1 MKKEFLLGFKI
12 VEDKD
17 NELINIM
24 KSQFVTNYTDSTF
37 LATLQANLRACNSFC
52 FSVSFIKKA
61 GLVLLANDIK
71 SAIERGA
78 RGKLI
83 TSTYQNFT
91 DVESLKFFLKLVLAY
106 ENFECHLED
115 ECFYDEKN
123 FSTCG
128 FHTKGYLFEFD
139 ERCELIIGSSNITR
153 YALLKNI
160 EWDLVVNCRNGDEP
174 YISAYAEFEDLWNKT
189 INLTQE
195 RIEIYAQ
202 KLNFAIERWD
212 MDYDLAAQRVN
223 PNYMQ
228 RKALKELNRNRA
240 IGIDRALVISATGSG
255 KTYLAAFDAL
265 NFAPNRL
272 LYVVH
277 EGSILRKSLETFQMV
292 FGGLKTCGMYT
303 GESKEIDTDFIFST
317 NVSMCRSLELF
328 DKKEFDY
335 IIIDECH
342 HAVADTYRKIIDY
355 FEPEFLLGLTATE
368 NRMDN
373 QDVVELF
380 GNNIPYELRLRD
392 AIINDLIVPF
402 HYYGIRDEL
411 IDYGLSDTA
420 ERRLI
425 AQLAN
430 EDNCNFIHQQI
441 EKHRHK
447 GQKLKALAFCRN
459 VQHARMMAEN
469 MSGFYHTAFLTG
481 QNKTGERIRAYN
493 DLQSDNRNLE
503 ILFAVDILNEG
514 VDIPGVNMVLFLRP
528 TESSTIFIQQL
539 GRGLRK
545 YANKEY
551 VTILDFIGN
560 SYKRSVHI
568 ALALGSLSKGYILEK
583 KLLKLMVREDFKLL
597 GLEEYG
603 VKIHIDDLSK
613 EEILQ
618 HIENENFNQLRYLK
632 KDYQNFKSYLKLQSY
647 PKHVD
652 YMNSDY
658 APNLLKFMKIK
669 INGQKTNSY
678 YKFLVG
684 IGEEVPL
691 FSEKQIKAINYLSNL
706 LPLVRR
712 HEFLIVKC
720 LLNGEYRE
728 EKIRPWLENEIGGFA
743 NEQFDHA
750 MQFMKEGGV
759 ITHSENEIK
768 FGCEVEPEFEDYVKD
783 LVEYGLSQYSVR
795 YTNDEDDF
803 LLYQDYRQ
811 DQALL
816 KILENPKHN
825 QYGSYY
831 KNGNMYI
838 FAGLKKD
845 STVQEHLNY
854 KDRFLDK
861 ETFQWES
868 IANISAKDEQLQK
881 ECKEVFIF
889 VRKVNSEN
897 GITLPY
903 TFVGK
908 GRLQNPRKNATSNGS
923 ILYDIHLDNPLPND
937 LMEDFQ
943 WIA

>member
-1 MKKEFLLGFKI
+1 MNSRFL
-12 VEDKD
+12 
-17 NELINIM
+17 
-24 KSQFVTNYTDSTF
+24 TNYTDITF
-37 LATLQANLRACNSFC
+37 LATIQANLRMCKEFR

-71 SAIERGA
+71 SALERGA
-78 RGKLI
+78 KGWLI

-91 DVESLKFFLKLVLAY
+91 DVESLNFFLKLDVAF
-106 ENFECHLED
+106 ENFECHLDD
-115 ECFYDEKN
+115 ECFYNPKN
-123 FSTCG
+123 YSTNG
-128 FHTKGYLFEFD
+128 FHTKGYLFDFGD
-139 ERCELIIGSSNITR
+139 RCEMVVGSSNITR

-160 EWDLVVNCRNGDEP
+160 EWDLVVDCQRTDQSYVDALN
-174 YISAYAEFEDLWNKT
+174 EFHELWSDT
-189 INLTQE
+189 LCLTQE
-195 RIEIYAQ
+195 RINIYAQ
-202 KLNFAIERWD
+202 KINFAIERWD
-212 MDYDLAAQRVN
+212 MDYDLAEQKIK

-240 IGIDRALVISATGSG
+240 IGINRSLVISATGSG

-265 NFAPNRL
+265 NFAPQKL

-277 EGSILRKSLETFQMV
+277 EGSILRKSLETFQEI

-303 GESKEIDTDFIFST
+303 GEAKELEADFLFTT

-342 HAVADTYRKIIDY
+342 HAVADTYRRIIDY

-373 QDVVELF
+373 KDVVELF

-411 IDYGLSDTA
+411 VDYGLTDSA

-425 AQLAN
+425 AQISDEN
-430 EDNCNFIHQQI
+430 NCEFIHQQI
-441 EKHRHK
+441 EKHRHE

-459 VQHARMMAEN
+459 IQHARMMAEN
-469 MSGFYHTAFLTG
+469 LGDYYHTAFLSG
-481 QNKTGERIRAYN
+481 KNKTGERIRAYN
-493 DLQSDNRNLE
+493 DLQSESKELE

-545 YANKEY
+545 YDNKPY

-583 KLLKLMVREDFKLL
+583 KLLKTMVREDFRTL
-597 GLEEYG
+597 GLEGYG
-603 VKIHIDDLSK
+603 VKIDIDDLSK
-613 EEILQ
+613 EEILSY
-618 HIENENFNQLRYLK
+618 IDRENFNRINYLK
-632 KDYQNFKSYLKLQSY
+632 NDYHNFKSYLKTPTY
-647 PKHVD
+647 PKHMD
-652 YMNSDY
+652 YVNSDY
-658 APNLLKFMKIK
+658 APNLLKFMKIRIDGK
-669 INGQKTNSY
+669 KTNSY
-678 YKFLVG
+678 YGFLKG
-684 IGEEVPL
+684 IGEDVPL
-691 FSEKQIKAINYLSNL
+691 FTDEQIGAINYISNL

-712 HEFLIVKC
+712 HEYLIVRH
-720 LLNGEYRE
+720 LLDDVTSENV
-728 EKIRPWLENEIGGFA
+728 IRRLLSDEIAGFT
-743 NEQFDHA
+743 NEQIDHA
-750 MQFMKEGGV
+750 LRFMREGGA
-759 ITHSENEIK
+759 IIHESGQIR
-768 FGCEVEPEFEDYVKD
+768 FACDVEPEFKEYVSD
-783 LVEYGLSQYSVR
+783 LLEYGLSQYAVM
-795 YTNDEDDF
+795 YKDEDDF

-825 QYGSYY
+825 QYGTYY
-831 KNGNMYI
+831 KNGNVYI

-845 STVQEHLNY
+845 DSVQEHLNY
-854 KDRFLDK
+854 KDKFIDS

-868 IANISAKDEQLQK
+868 IAHISAKDENLQQTSK
-881 ECKEVFIF
+881 QAFVF
-889 VRKVNSEN
+889 VRKVESEN
-897 GITLPY
+897 GITLPF
-903 TFVGK
+903 TFVGT
-908 GRLQNPRKNATSNGS
+908 GQLQNPRKDATTNGS
-923 ILYDIHLDNPLPND
+923 ILYDIHMDTPLPDD
-937 LMEDFQ
+937 LMEDITVPLK
-943 WIA
+943 WTNRSLK

>member
-1 MKKEFLLGFKI
+1 MESRFL
-12 VEDKD
+12 
-17 NELINIM
+17 
-24 KSQFVTNYTDSTF
+24 TNYTDTTF
-37 LATLQANLRACNSFC
+37 LATIQSNLRSCKDFC

-61 GLVLLANDIK
+61 GLILLANDIK
-71 SAIERGA
+71 SALERGA
-78 RGKLI
+78 NGKLI

-91 DVESLKFFLKLVLAY
+91 DVESLNFFLKLALSFK
-106 ENFECHLED
+106 NFDCHLDD
-115 ECFYDEKN
+115 ECFYDEKSY
-123 FSTCG
+123 STNG

-139 ERCELIIGSSNITR
+139 NRCELVVGSSNITR

-160 EWDLVVNCRNGDEP
+160 EWDLVIDCQKQDK
-174 YISAYAEFEDLWNKT
+174 AYQTALKEFAYLWDHT
-189 INLTQE
+189 LELTQE
-195 RIEIYAQ
+195 RINLYAQ
-202 KLNFAIERWD
+202 KINFAIERWD
-212 MDYDLAAQRVN
+212 MDYDLAERTIK

-240 IGIDRALVISATGSG
+240 IGISRALIISATGSG

-265 NFAPNRL
+265 NFSPNRL

-277 EGSILRKSLETFQMV
+277 EGSILRKSLETFQEV
-292 FGGLKTCGMYT
+292 FGSLKTCGLYS
-303 GESKEIDTDFIFST
+303 GEAKELESDFIFST

-342 HAVADTYRKIIDY
+342 HAVAETYRQIIDY

-373 QDVVELF
+373 KDVVEIF

-411 IDYGLSDTA
+411 VDYGLTDSE

-425 AQLAN
+425 AQISN
-430 EDNCNFIHQQI
+430 DDNCEFIYQQI
-441 EKHRHK
+441 ESHRPE

-459 VQHARMMAEN
+459 IQHARMMAEN
-469 MSGFYHTAFLTG
+469 LSDHYHTAFLSG
-481 QNKTGERIRAYN
+481 KNKTGERIRAYN
-493 DLQSDNRNLE
+493 DLQSDNKELE

-545 YANKEY
+545 FQNKSY

-583 KLLKLMVREDFKLL
+583 KLLKTMVREDFRIL

-603 VKIHIDDLSK
+603 VKINIDDLSK
-613 EEILQ
+613 EEILH
-618 HIENENFNQLRYLK
+618 HIDNENFNQIRYLK
-632 KDYQNFKSYLKLQSY
+632 KDYQNFKSYLKTPTF
-647 PKHVD
+647 PKHMD
-652 YMNSDY
+652 YVNSDY

-669 INGQKTNSY
+669 IDNKKTNSY
-678 YKFLVG
+678 YGFLKG
-684 IGEEVPL
+684 IGEDVPL
-691 FSEKQIKAINYLSNL
+691 FTDEQITAINYISSL

-712 HEFLIVKC
+712 HEFLIVKYMIDGIYVEEQLRR
-720 LLNGEYRE
+720 LLADIIDGYTD
-728 EKIRPWLENEIGGFA
+728 
-743 NEQFDHA
+743 EQFDHA
-750 MQFMKEGGV
+750 IRFMKEGGV
-759 ITHSENEIK
+759 LVPSAGMVYFSCH
-768 FGCEVEPEFEDYVKD
+768 VDPEFKEFVTD
-783 LVEYGLSQYSVR
+783 LLDYGLSQYGAT
-795 YTNDEDDF
+795 YKDEDDF
-803 LLYQDYRQ
+803 LLYHDYRQ

-825 QYGSYY
+825 QLGTYY
-831 KNGNMYI
+831 KNGKMYI

-845 STVQEHLNY
+845 DSVQEHLNY
-854 KDRFLDK
+854 KDKFLDN

-868 IANISAKDEQLQK
+868 IAHISAKEENLQK
-881 ECKEVFIF
+881 ECSTAYIF
-889 VRKVNSEN
+889 VRKVESEN
-897 GITLPY
+897 GITLPF
-903 TFVGK
+903 TFVGT
-908 GRLQNPRKNATSNGS
+908 GQLHNARKDATSNGS
-923 ILYDIHLDNPLPND
+923 ILYDIHMEKPLPDD
-937 LMEDFQ
+937 LMEDFE
-943 WIA
+943 WTA

>member
-1 MKKEFLLGFKI
+1 MESRFL
-12 VEDKD
+12 
-17 NELINIM
+17 
-24 KSQFVTNYTDSTF
+24 TNYTDTTF
-37 LATLQANLRACNSFC
+37 LATIQTDLRMCKEFC

-61 GLVLLANDIK
+61 GLVLLMNDIR

-78 RGKLI
+78 KGKLI

-91 DVESLKFFLKLVLAY
+91 DVESLNSFLKLALTFD
-106 ENFECHLED
+106 NFECHLDD
-115 ECFYDEKN
+115 ECFYDERN
-123 FSTCG
+123 YTTNG
-128 FHTKGYLFEFD
+128 FHTKGYLFDFGD
-139 ERCELIIGSSNITR
+139 RCEVIVGSSNITR

-160 EWDLVVNCRNGDEP
+160 EWDLVVDCKKQDE
-174 YISAYAEFEDLWNKT
+174 AYQNACKEFDELWSKT
-189 INLTQE
+189 YELTQE
-195 RIEIYAQ
+195 HINLYAQ

-212 MDYDLAAQRVN
+212 MDYDLAEQRIK

-240 IGIDRALVISATGSG
+240 IGISRALVVSATGSG
-255 KTYLAAFDAL
+255 KTYLAAFDAM

-277 EGSILRKSLETFQMV
+277 EGSILRKSLETFQEV

-303 GESKEIDTDFIFST
+303 GEAKELEADFIFTT
-317 NVSMCRSLELF
+317 NVSMCNSLELF

-342 HAVADTYRKIIDY
+342 HAVASTYRKIIEY

-411 IDYGLSDTA
+411 IDYGLTDSA

-425 AQLAN
+425 AQMSD
-430 EDNCNFIHQQI
+430 EENCDFIYQQI
-441 EKHRHK
+441 EKHRPQ

-459 VQHARMMAEN
+459 IQHARMMKEN
-469 MSGFYHTAFLTG
+469 MEEYYHTAFLSG
-481 QNKTGERIRAYN
+481 KNKTGERIRAYN
-493 DLQSDNRNLE
+493 DLQSDNKELE

-545 YANKEY
+545 FQNKSH

-583 KLLKLMVREDFKLL
+583 KLLKSMVREDFKPL

-603 VKIHIDDLSK
+603 VKISIDDLSK
-613 EEILQ
+613 EEILH
-618 HIENENFNQLRYLK
+618 HIDKENFNQIRYLK
-632 KDYQNFKSYLKLQSY
+632 KDYQNFKDYLKTPTF
-647 PKHVD
+647 PKHMD
-652 YMNSDY
+652 YVNSDY
-658 APNLLKFMKIK
+658 APNLLKFMKIRIDGK
-669 INGQKTNSY
+669 KTESY
-678 YKFLVG
+678 YGFLKG
-684 IGEEVPL
+684 IGEDVPL
-691 FSEKQIKAINYLSNL
+691 FTEEQIAAIAYLSSM

-712 HEFLIVKC
+712 HEFLIAQC
-720 LLNGEYRE
+720 LLNDITSESQ
-728 EKIRPWLENEIGGFA
+728 IRQILSNEIGGYTD
-743 NEQFDHA
+743 EQFDHA
-750 MQFMKEGGV
+750 LRFMVEGGAV
-759 ITHSENEIK
+759 IADD
-768 FGCEVEPEFEDYVKD
+768 GEVMFACDADPEFKEFVSD
-783 LVEYGLSQYSVR
+783 LLNYGLSQYGVR
-795 YTNDEDDF
+795 YKNDEEDF

-825 QYGSYY
+825 QYGTYY

-845 STVQEHLNY
+845 DSVQDHLNY
-854 KDRFLDK
+854 KDKFLDK

-868 IANISAKDEQLQK
+868 IANITEKDIEKQK
-881 ECKEVFIF
+881 TSKQAFIF
-889 VRKVNSEN
+889 VRKVKVEN
-897 GITLPY
+897 GITLPF
-903 TFVGK
+903 TFVGT
-908 GRLQNPRKNATSNGS
+908 GQLHNPRTDATTNGS
-923 ILYDIHLDNPLPND
+923 ILYDIHMDTPLPDD
-937 LMEDFQ
+937 LMEDFK
-943 WIA
+943 WTA

>member
-1 MKKEFLLGFKI
+1 MDSRFL
-12 VEDKD
+12 
-17 NELINIM
+17 
-24 KSQFVTNYTDSTF
+24 TNYTDTTF
-37 LATLQANLRACNSFC
+37 LATIQANLRSCKIFA

-71 SAIERGA
+71 SALERGA
-78 RGKLI
+78 KGRLI

-91 DVESLKFFLKLVLAY
+91 DVESLNYFIKLSLSFD
-106 ENFECHLED
+106 NFECHLDD

-123 FSTCG
+123 YSTQG
-128 FHTKGYLFEFD
+128 FHTKGYLFEFED
-139 ERCELIIGSSNITR
+139 RCELVVGSSNITR

-160 EWDLVVNCRNGDEP
+160 EWDLVIDCHKTDAVYKNACIEFD
-174 YISAYAEFEDLWNKT
+174 YIWNKT
-189 INLTQE
+189 YKLSQE
-195 RIEIYAQ
+195 RIDLYAQ
-202 KLNFAIERWD
+202 KINFAIERWD
-212 MDYDLAAQRVN
+212 MDYDLAEQVIK

-240 IGIDRALVISATGSG
+240 IGVNRALIVSATGSG

-277 EGSILRKSLETFQMV
+277 EGSILRKSLETFQEV
-292 FGGLKTCGMYT
+292 FGALKTCGMYT
-303 GESKEIDTDFIFST
+303 GEAKELEADFIFTT
-317 NVSMCRSLELF
+317 NVSMCRSLDLF

-342 HAVADTYRKIIDY
+342 HAVASTYRQIIEY

-402 HYYGIRDEL
+402 HYFGIRDEL
-411 IDYGLSDTA
+411 VDYGLTDSA

-425 AQLAN
+425 AQISN
-430 EDNCNFIHQQI
+430 EDNCEFISQQI
-441 EKHRHK
+441 EKHRPS

-459 VQHARMMAEN
+459 IQHARMMAEN
-469 MSGFYHTAFLTG
+469 LSDYYHTAFLSG
-481 QNKTGERIRAYN
+481 KNKTGERIRAYN
-493 DLQSDNRNLE
+493 DLQSDNKELE

-545 YANKEY
+545 YPNKSF

-583 KLLKLMVREDFKLL
+583 KLLKTMVRDDFRTL
-597 GLEEYG
+597 GLDKYG
-603 VKIHIDDLSK
+603 VEINIDDLSK
-613 EEILQ
+613 EEILH
-618 HIENENFNQLRYLK
+618 HIDNENFNHIRYLK
-632 KDYQNFKSYLKLQSY
+632 KDYQNFKSYLKTLTY
-647 PKHVD
+647 PKHMD
-652 YMNSDY
+652 YVNSDY

-669 INGQKTNSY
+669 IENKKTNSY
-678 YKFLVG
+678 YGFLKG
-684 IGEEVPL
+684 IGEDVPL
-691 FSEKQIKAINYLSNL
+691 FSEEQIKAINYMSSL

-712 HEFLIVKC
+712 HEYIILKH
-720 LLNGEYRE
+720 LLNDITS
-728 EKIRPWLENEIGGFA
+728 EKQLRQLLSKEIVGYT
-743 NEQFDHA
+743 EDQFDHA
-750 MQFMKEGGV
+750 LRFMKEGGA
-759 ITHSENEIK
+759 
-768 FGCEVEPEFEDYVKD
+768 VEQSDGQIELSCVVDAEFREYMAD
-783 LVEYGLSQYSVR
+783 LLDYGLSQYLVQ
-795 YTNDEDDF
+795 YKDEDDF

-825 QYGSYY
+825 QLGTYY
-831 KNGNMYI
+831 KNGKMYI

-845 STVQEHLNY
+845 DSVQEHLNY
-854 KDRFLDK
+854 KDKFLDN

-868 IANISAKDEQLQK
+868 IAHISVKEEKLQK
-881 ECKEVFIF
+881 KSEMAYIF
-889 VRKVNSEN
+889 VRKVESEN

-903 TFVGK
+903 TYVGTGK
-908 GRLQNPRKNATSNGS
+908 LINPRKNATTNGS
-923 ILYDIHLDNPLPND
+923 ILYDIHMETPLPDD

>member
-1 MKKEFLLGFKI
+1 MESRFL
-12 VEDKD
+12 
-17 NELINIM
+17 
-24 KSQFVTNYTDSTF
+24 TNYTDTTF
-37 LATLQANLRACNSFC
+37 LATIQTNLRMCKEFC

-61 GLVLLANDIK
+61 GLVLLMNDIR

-78 RGKLI
+78 KGKLI

-91 DVESLKFFLKLVLAY
+91 DVESLNSFLKLALTFD
-106 ENFECHLED
+106 NFECHLDD
-115 ECFYDEKN
+115 ECFYDERN
-123 FSTCG
+123 YTTNG
-128 FHTKGYLFEFD
+128 FHTKGYLFDFGD
-139 ERCELIIGSSNITR
+139 RCEVIVGSSNITR

-160 EWDLVVNCRNGDEP
+160 EWDLVVDCQKQDE
-174 YISAYAEFEDLWNKT
+174 AYLNACKEFNDLWGKT
-189 INLTQE
+189 YELTQDHINL
-195 RIEIYAQ
+195 YAQ

-212 MDYDLAAQRVN
+212 MDYDLAEQRIK

-240 IGIDRALVISATGSG
+240 IGISRALVVSATGSG
-255 KTYLAAFDAL
+255 KTYLAAFDAM

-277 EGSILRKSLETFQMV
+277 EGSILRKSLETFQEV

-303 GESKEIDTDFIFST
+303 GEAKELEADFIFTT
-317 NVSMCRSLELF
+317 NVSMCNSLELF

-335 IIIDECH
+335 VIIDECH
-342 HAVADTYRKIIDY
+342 HAVASTYRKIIEY

-411 IDYGLSDTA
+411 IDYGLTDSA

-425 AQLAN
+425 AQMSD
-430 EDNCNFIHQQI
+430 EENCDFIYQQI
-441 EKHRHK
+441 EKHRPQ

-459 VQHARMMAEN
+459 IQHARMMKEN
-469 MSGFYHTAFLTG
+469 MEEYYHTAFLSG
-481 QNKTGERIRAYN
+481 KNKTGERIRAYN
-493 DLQSDNRNLE
+493 DLQSDNKELE

-545 YANKEY
+545 FQNKSH

-583 KLLKLMVREDFKLL
+583 KLLKSMVREDFKPL

-603 VKIHIDDLSK
+603 VKISIDDLSK
-613 EEILQ
+613 EEILH
-618 HIENENFNQLRYLK
+618 HIDKENFNQIRYLK
-632 KDYQNFKSYLKLQSY
+632 KDYQNFKDYLKTPTF
-647 PKHVD
+647 PKHMD
-652 YMNSDY
+652 YVNSDY
-658 APNLLKFMKIK
+658 APNLLKFMKIRIDGK
-669 INGQKTNSY
+669 KTESY
-678 YKFLVG
+678 YGFLKG
-684 IGEEVPL
+684 IGEDVPL
-691 FSEKQIKAINYLSNL
+691 FTEEQIAAIAYLSSM

-712 HEFLIVKC
+712 HEFLIAQC
-720 LLNGEYRE
+720 LLSDITSESQ
-728 EKIRPWLENEIGGFA
+728 IRQILSNEIGGYTD
-743 NEQFDHA
+743 EQFDHA
-750 MQFMKEGGV
+750 LRFMVEGGAV
-759 ITHSENEIK
+759 IADD
-768 FGCEVEPEFEDYVKD
+768 GEVMFACDADPEFKEFVSD
-783 LVEYGLSQYSVR
+783 LLNYGLSQYGVR
-795 YTNDEDDF
+795 YKNDEEDF

-825 QYGSYY
+825 QYGTYY

-845 STVQEHLNY
+845 DSVQDHLNY
-854 KDRFLDK
+854 KDKFLDK

-868 IANISAKDEQLQK
+868 IANITEKDIEKQRTSKQA
-881 ECKEVFIF
+881 FIF
-889 VRKVNSEN
+889 VRKVKVEN
-897 GITLPY
+897 GITLPF
-903 TFVGK
+903 TFVGT
-908 GRLQNPRKNATSNGS
+908 GQLHNPRTDATTNGS
-923 ILYDIHLDNPLPND
+923 ILYDIHMDTPLPDD
-937 LMEDFQ
+937 LMEDFK
-943 WIA
+943 WTA

>member
-1 MKKEFLLGFKI
+1 MESRFL
-12 VEDKD
+12 
-17 NELINIM
+17 
-24 KSQFVTNYTDSTF
+24 TNYTDTTF
-37 LATLQANLRACNSFC
+37 LATIQTNLRMCKEFC

-61 GLVLLANDIK
+61 GLVLLMNDIR

-78 RGKLI
+78 KGKLI

-91 DVESLKFFLKLVLAY
+91 DVESLNSFLKLALTFD
-106 ENFECHLED
+106 NFECHLDD
-115 ECFYDEKN
+115 ECFYDERN
-123 FSTCG
+123 YTTNG
-128 FHTKGYLFEFD
+128 FHTKGYLFDFGD
-139 ERCELIIGSSNITR
+139 RCEVIVGSSNITR

-160 EWDLVVNCRNGDEP
+160 EWDLVVDCQKQDE
-174 YISAYAEFEDLWNKT
+174 AYLNACKEFNDLWGKT
-189 INLTQE
+189 YELTQDHINL
-195 RIEIYAQ
+195 YAQ

-212 MDYDLAAQRVN
+212 MDYDLAEQRIK

-240 IGIDRALVISATGSG
+240 IGISRALVVSATGSG
-255 KTYLAAFDAL
+255 KTYLAAFDAM

-277 EGSILRKSLETFQMV
+277 EGSILRKSLETFQEV

-303 GESKEIDTDFIFST
+303 GEAKELEADFIFTT
-317 NVSMCRSLELF
+317 NVSMCNSLELF

-342 HAVADTYRKIIDY
+342 HAVASTYRKIIEY

-411 IDYGLSDTA
+411 IDYGLTDSA

-425 AQLAN
+425 AQMSD
-430 EDNCNFIHQQI
+430 EENCDFIYQQI
-441 EKHRHK
+441 EKHRPQ

-459 VQHARMMAEN
+459 IQHARMMKEN
-469 MSGFYHTAFLTG
+469 MEEYYHTAFLSG
-481 QNKTGERIRAYN
+481 KNKTGERIRAYN
-493 DLQSDNRNLE
+493 DLQSDNKELE

-545 YANKEY
+545 FQNKSH

-583 KLLKLMVREDFKLL
+583 KLLKSMVREDFKPL

-603 VKIHIDDLSK
+603 VKISIDDLSK
-613 EEILQ
+613 EEILH
-618 HIENENFNQLRYLK
+618 HIDKENFNQIRYLK
-632 KDYQNFKSYLKLQSY
+632 KDYQNFKDYLKTPTF
-647 PKHVD
+647 PKHMD
-652 YMNSDY
+652 YVNSDY
-658 APNLLKFMKIK
+658 APNLLKFMKIRIDGK
-669 INGQKTNSY
+669 KTESY
-678 YKFLVG
+678 YGFLKG
-684 IGEEVPL
+684 IGEDVPL
-691 FSEKQIKAINYLSNL
+691 FTEEQIAAIAYLSSM

-712 HEFLIVKC
+712 HEFLIAQC
-720 LLNGEYRE
+720 LLNDITSESQ
-728 EKIRPWLENEIGGFA
+728 IRQILSNEIGGYTD
-743 NEQFDHA
+743 EQFDHA
-750 MQFMKEGGV
+750 LRFMVEGGAV
-759 ITHSENEIK
+759 IADD
-768 FGCEVEPEFEDYVKD
+768 GEVMFACDADPEFKEFVSDM
-783 LVEYGLSQYSVR
+783 LNYGLSQYGVR
-795 YTNDEDDF
+795 YKNDEEDF

-825 QYGSYY
+825 QYGTYY

-845 STVQEHLNY
+845 DSVQDHLNY
-854 KDRFLDK
+854 KDKFLDK

-868 IANISAKDEQLQK
+868 IANITEKDIEKQRTSKQA
-881 ECKEVFIF
+881 FIF
-889 VRKVNSEN
+889 VRKVKVEN
-897 GITLPY
+897 GITLPF
-903 TFVGK
+903 TFVGT
-908 GRLQNPRKNATSNGS
+908 GQLHNPRTDATTNGS
-923 ILYDIHLDNPLPND
+923 ILYDIHMDTPLPDD
-937 LMEDFQ
+937 LMEDFK
-943 WIA
+943 WTA

>member
-1 MKKEFLLGFKI
+1 MDSRFL
-12 VEDKD
+12 
-17 NELINIM
+17 
-24 KSQFVTNYTDSTF
+24 TNYTDTTF
-37 LATLQANLRACNSFC
+37 LATIQANLRSCKIFA

-71 SAIERGA
+71 SALERGA
-78 RGKLI
+78 KGRLI

-91 DVESLKFFLKLVLAY
+91 DVESLNYFIKLALSFD
-106 ENFECHLED
+106 NFECHLDD

-123 FSTCG
+123 YSTQG
-128 FHTKGYLFEFD
+128 FHTKGYLFEFED
-139 ERCELIIGSSNITR
+139 RCELVVGSSNITR

-160 EWDLVVNCRNGDEP
+160 EWDLVIDCHKTDAVYKNACIEFD
-174 YISAYAEFEDLWNKT
+174 YIWNKT
-189 INLTQE
+189 YKLSQE
-195 RIEIYAQ
+195 RIDLYAQ
-202 KLNFAIERWD
+202 KINFAIERWD
-212 MDYDLAAQRVN
+212 MDYDLAEQVIK

-240 IGIDRALVISATGSG
+240 IGVNRALIVSATGSG

-277 EGSILRKSLETFQMV
+277 EGSILRKSLETFQEV
-292 FGGLKTCGMYT
+292 FGALKTCGMYT
-303 GESKEIDTDFIFST
+303 GEAKELEADFIFTT
-317 NVSMCRSLELF
+317 NVSMCRSLDLF

-342 HAVADTYRKIIDY
+342 HAVASSYRQIIEY

-402 HYYGIRDEL
+402 HYFGIRDEL
-411 IDYGLSDTA
+411 VDYGLTDSA

-425 AQLAN
+425 AQISN
-430 EDNCNFIHQQI
+430 EDNCEFISQQI
-441 EKHRHK
+441 EKHRPS

-459 VQHARMMAEN
+459 IQHARMMAEN
-469 MSGFYHTAFLTG
+469 LSDYYHTAFLSG
-481 QNKTGERIRAYN
+481 KNKTGERIRAYN
-493 DLQSDNRNLE
+493 DLQSDNKELE

-545 YANKEY
+545 YPNKSF

-583 KLLKLMVREDFKLL
+583 KLLKTMVRDDFRTL
-597 GLEEYG
+597 GLDEYG
-603 VKIHIDDLSK
+603 VEINIDDLSK
-613 EEILQ
+613 EEILH
-618 HIENENFNQLRYLK
+618 HIDNENFNHIRYLK
-632 KDYQNFKSYLKLQSY
+632 KDYQNFKSYLKTLTY
-647 PKHVD
+647 PKHMD
-652 YMNSDY
+652 YVNSDY

-669 INGQKTNSY
+669 IENKKTNSY
-678 YKFLVG
+678 YGFLKG
-684 IGEEVPL
+684 IGEDVPL
-691 FSEKQIKAINYLSNL
+691 FTEEQIKAINYMSSL

-712 HEFLIVKC
+712 HEYIILKH
-720 LLNGEYRE
+720 LLNDITS
-728 EKIRPWLENEIGGFA
+728 EKQLRQLLSKEIVGYT
-743 NEQFDHA
+743 EDQFDHA
-750 MQFMKEGGV
+750 LRFMKEGGA
-759 ITHSENEIK
+759 
-768 FGCEVEPEFEDYVKD
+768 VEQSDGQIELSCVVDAEFREYMAD
-783 LVEYGLSQYSVR
+783 LLDYGLSQYLVR
-795 YTNDEDDF
+795 YKDEDDF
-803 LLYQDYRQ
+803 VLYQDYRQ

-825 QYGSYY
+825 QLGTYY
-831 KNGNMYI
+831 KNGKMYI

-845 STVQEHLNY
+845 DSVQEHLNY
-854 KDRFLDK
+854 KDKFLDN

-868 IANISAKDEQLQK
+868 IAHISVKEEELQK
-881 ECKEVFIF
+881 KSEMAYIF
-889 VRKVNSEN
+889 VRKVESEN

-903 TFVGK
+903 TYVGTGK
-908 GRLQNPRKNATSNGS
+908 LINPRKNATTNGS
-923 ILYDIHLDNPLPND
+923 ILYDIHMETPLPDD

>member
-1 MKKEFLLGFKI
+1 MNSKFL
-12 VEDKD
+12 
-17 NELINIM
+17 
-24 KSQFVTNYTDSTF
+24 TNYTDTTF
-37 LATLQANLRACNSFC
+37 LATIQSNLRTCKGFC

-61 GLVLLANDIK
+61 GLILLANDIK
-71 SAIERGA
+71 SALERGVK
-78 RGKLI
+78 GKFI

-91 DVESLKFFLKLVLAY
+91 DVESLNFFWKLAMGF
-106 ENFECHLED
+106 ENFECHLDD
-115 ECFYDEKN
+115 ECFYDEKSY
-123 FSTCG
+123 STNG

-139 ERCELIIGSSNITR
+139 GRCELIVGSSNITR

-160 EWDLVVNCRNGDEP
+160 EWDLVVDCHKEDEA
-174 YISAYAEFEDLWNKT
+174 YQSACTEFDNLWNKT
-189 INLTQE
+189 LELTQE
-195 RIEIYAQ
+195 RINLYAQ
-202 KLNFAIERWD
+202 KINFAIERWD
-212 MDYDLAAQRVN
+212 MDYDLAEQKIK

-228 RKALKELNRNRA
+228 RKALKEINRNRA
-240 IGIDRALVISATGSG
+240 IGVGRALVVSATGSG

-265 NFAPNRL
+265 NFAPERL

-277 EGSILRKSLETFQMV
+277 EGSILRRSLETFQEV
-292 FGGLKTCGMYT
+292 FGGLKTCGMYS
-303 GESKEIDTDFIFST
+303 GEAKELEADFIFST

-373 QDVVELF
+373 QNVVELF

-411 IDYGLSDTA
+411 VDYGLTDSA

-425 AQLAN
+425 AQLSN
-430 EDNCNFIHQQI
+430 EDNCEFIYQQI
-441 EKHRHK
+441 EKHRPL

-459 VQHARMMAEN
+459 IQHARMMKEN
-469 MSGFYHTAFLTG
+469 MEDYYHTAFLSG
-481 QNKTGERIRAYN
+481 KNKTGERIRAYN
-493 DLQSDNRNLE
+493 DLQNDSKDLE

-545 YANKEY
+545 YQNKSY

-568 ALALGSLSKGYILEK
+568 ALALGSLSKGFILEK
-583 KLLKLMVREDFKLL
+583 KLLKYMVRDDFRVL

-603 VKIHIDDLSK
+603 VQINIDDLSK
-613 EEILQ
+613 EEILH
-618 HIENENFNQLRYLK
+618 HIDNENFNQIRYLK
-632 KDYQNFKSYLKLQSY
+632 KDYQNFKSYLKTPTF
-647 PKHVD
+647 PKHMD
-652 YMNSDY
+652 YVNSDY
-658 APNLLKFMKIK
+658 APNLLKFMSIK
-669 INGQKTNSY
+669 LKDGDSYRKTNSY
-678 YKFLVG
+678 YGFLKG
-684 IGEEVPL
+684 ISEDVPL
-691 FSEKQIKAINYLSNL
+691 FTEEQIKAINYMSSL

-712 HEFLIVKC
+712 HEFLVVKY
-720 LLNGEYRE
+720 LLNGVTSESI
-728 EKIRPWLENEIGGFA
+728 IRQKVSDEIAGYTD
-743 NEQFDHA
+743 EQMDHA
-750 MQFMKEGGV
+750 LRFMREGKV
-759 ITHSENEIK
+759 IQQSDGIIN
-768 FGCEVEPEFEDYVKD
+768 FCCDVDPEFVEFVSD
-783 LVEYGLSQYSVR
+783 LLEYGLSQYSVR
-795 YTNDEDDF
+795 YKDEDDF

-825 QYGSYY
+825 QLGTYY

-845 STVQEHLNY
+845 DSVQEHLNY
-854 KDRFLDK
+854 KDKFLDS

-868 IANISAKDEQLQK
+868 IAHIKADEERKQK
-881 ECKEVFIF
+881 ESKRAFVF
-889 VRKVNSEN
+889 VRKVEAEN
-897 GITLPY
+897 GITLPF
-903 TFVGK
+903 TFVGT
-908 GRLQNPRKNATSNGS
+908 GRLHNPRKDATTNGS
-923 ILYDIHLDNPLPND
+923 ILYDIHMDSPLPDD
-937 LMEDFQ
+937 LMEDFK
-943 WIA
+943 WTA

>member
-1 MKKEFLLGFKI
+1 
-12 VEDKD
+12 
-17 NELINIM
+17 M
-24 KSQFVTNYTDSTF
+24 KSRFLTNYTETSF
-37 LATLQANLRACNSFC
+37 LATIQANLRMCTEFR

-61 GLVLLANDIK
+61 GLILLANDIR
-71 SAIERGA
+71 SALERGA

-91 DVESLKFFLKLVLAY
+91 DVESLNFFLKLALSF
-106 ENFECHLED
+106 EHFECHLDD

-123 FSTCG
+123 YSTNG

-139 ERCELIIGSSNITR
+139 ERCELIVGSSNITR

-160 EWDLVVNCRNGDEP
+160 EWDLVVDGQKQDE
-174 YISAYAEFEDLWNKT
+174 AYQGACLEFDNLWNKT
-189 INLTQE
+189 YELSQE
-195 RIEIYAQ
+195 RIDIYAQ
-202 KLNFAIERWD
+202 KINFAIERWD
-212 MDYDLAAQRVN
+212 MDYDLAEQAIK

-240 IGIDRALVISATGSG
+240 IGIDKSLVISATGSG

-277 EGSILRKSLETFQMV
+277 EGSILRKSLDTFQEV

-303 GESKEIDTDFIFST
+303 GESKELEADFIFST
-317 NVSMCRSLELF
+317 NVSMCRSLSFF

-342 HAVADTYRKIIDY
+342 HAVADTYRQIIDY

-373 QDVVELF
+373 KDVVEIF

-411 IDYGLSDTA
+411 VDYGLTDSE

-425 AQLAN
+425 AQISN
-430 EDNCNFIHQQI
+430 EENCEFIHQQI
-441 EKHRHK
+441 ETHRLK
-447 GQKLKALAFCRN
+447 GEKLKALAFCRN
-459 VQHARMMAEN
+459 IQHARMMAEN
-469 MSGFYHTAFLTG
+469 LGEYYHTAFLSG
-481 QNKTGERIRAYN
+481 KNKTGERIRAYN
-493 DLQSDNRNLE
+493 DLQSENKELE

-545 YANKEY
+545 FPNKNY

-583 KLLKLMVREDFKLL
+583 KLLKTMVREDFRIL
-597 GLEEYG
+597 GLENFG
-603 VKIHIDDLSK
+603 VKISIDDLSK
-613 EEILQ
+613 EEILH
-618 HIENENFNQLRYLK
+618 HIDSENFNQIRYLK
-632 KDYQNFKSYLKLQSY
+632 KDYQNFKSYLKTPFF
-647 PKHVD
+647 PKHMD
-652 YMNSDY
+652 YVNSDY

-669 INGQKTNSY
+669 IEGKKTNSY
-678 YKFLVG
+678 YGFLKG
-684 IGEEVPL
+684 IGEDVPL
-691 FSEKQIKAINYLSNL
+691 FTEEQISAINYLSSL

-712 HEFLIVKC
+712 HEFLMVKYLLDGKTSENDIRQLLTKEIV
-720 LLNGEYRE
+720 
-728 EKIRPWLENEIGGFA
+728 GFTD
-743 NEQFDHA
+743 EQFYHA
-750 MQFMKEGGV
+750 LRFMKEGGV
-759 ITHSENEIK
+759 
-768 FGCEVEPEFEDYVKD
+768 VEQLDGTIRLHCTVDLEFKD
-783 LVEYGLSQYSVR
+783 FTSDLLEYGLSQYVVK
-795 YTNDEDDF
+795 YKDDDDF
-803 LLYQDYRQ
+803 LLYHDYRQ

-825 QYGSYY
+825 QLGTYY
-831 KNGNMYI
+831 KNGNMYT

-845 STVQEHLNY
+845 DSVQEHLNY
-854 KDRFLDK
+854 KDKFLDSN
-861 ETFQWES
+861 TFQWES
-868 IANISAKDEQLQK
+868 IANISAKKEKLQK
-881 ECKEVFIF
+881 ESKIVYVF
-889 VRKVNSEN
+889 VRKVESEN
-897 GITLPY
+897 GITLPF
-903 TFVGK
+903 TFVGT
-908 GRLQNPRKNATSNGS
+908 GQLHNPRKNATTNGS
-923 ILYDIHLDNPLPND
+923 ILYDIHMDKPLPDD
-937 LMEDFQ
+937 LMEDFK
-943 WIA
+943 WIE

>member
-1 MKKEFLLGFKI
+1 MESHFL
-12 VEDKD
+12 
-17 NELINIM
+17 
-24 KSQFVTNYTDSTF
+24 TNYTDTTF
-37 LATLQANLRACNSFC
+37 LATIQANLRSCKAFY
-52 FSVSFIKKA
+52 FTVSFIKKA

-78 RGKLI
+78 KGKLV

-91 DVESLKFFLKLVLAY
+91 DVESLNFFLKLSLDF

-123 FSTCG
+123 YTTCG

-160 EWDLVVNCRNGDEP
+160 EWDLVVKCKKEHEP
-174 YISAYAEFEDLWNKT
+174 YNSALVEFYDLWNKT

-195 RIEIYAQ
+195 RINLYAQ
-202 KLNFAIERWD
+202 KLNYVIERWD
-212 MDYDLAAQRVN
+212 MDYDLAEQKIK

-240 IGIDRALVISATGSG
+240 IGINRALIVSATGSG

-265 NFAPNRL
+265 NFAPNKL

-277 EGSILRKSLETFQMV
+277 EGSILRKSLETFQEV
-292 FGGLKTCGMYT
+292 FGGLKKCGIYSS
-303 GESKEIDTDFIFST
+303 EAKETEADFIFST
-317 NVSMCRSLELF
+317 NLSMCRSLELF

-411 IDYGLSDTA
+411 IDYGLSDSA

-425 AQLAN
+425 AQIAN
-430 EDNCNFIHQQI
+430 DDNCNFIHQQI
-441 EKHRHK
+441 EKHRPE

-459 VQHARMMAEN
+459 IQHARMMAEN
-469 MSGFYHTAFLTG
+469 MSEFYHTAFLSG

-493 DLQSDNRNLE
+493 DLQSDNKELE

-545 YANKEY
+545 YANKNY

-583 KLLKLMVREDFKLL
+583 KLLKLMLRENFRML
-597 GLEEYG
+597 GLEKYG
-603 VKIHIDDLSK
+603 VKINIDDLSK

-618 HIENENFNQLRYLK
+618 HIENENFNQIRYLK
-632 KDYQNFKSYLKLQSY
+632 KDYQNFKSYLKTQSY
-647 PKHVD
+647 PKHMD
-652 YMNSDY
+652 YVNSDY

-669 INGQKTNSY
+669 INNQKTNSY

-684 IGEEVPL
+684 IGEDVPL
-691 FSEKQIKAINYLSNL
+691 FSDEQVIAINYLSSL

-712 HEFLIVKC
+712 HEFLIVKQMIH
-720 LLNGEYRE
+720 GEYQE
-728 EKIRPWLENEIGGFA
+728 EKIRQYLKKEISGYTD
-743 NEQFDHA
+743 EQFSHA
-750 MQFMKEGGV
+750 LQFMIEGGV
-759 ITHSENEIK
+759 VTHNDNMIK
-768 FGCEVEPEFEDYVKD
+768 FSCETDHEFIEYVDD
-783 LVEYGLSQYSVR
+783 LLEYGLSQYSIR
-795 YTNDEDDF
+795 YTNDEEDF

-825 QYGSYY
+825 QYGTYY

-845 STVQEHLNY
+845 DSVLEHLNY
-854 KDRFLDK
+854 KDKFLDK

-868 IANISAKDEQLQK
+868 IANISTKDEQMQK
-881 ECKEVFIF
+881 NCKEAYIF
-889 VRKVNSEN
+889 VRKVKSEN

-903 TFVGK
+903 TFVGT
-908 GRLQNPRKNATSNGS
+908 GRLQNPRKNATTNGS
-923 ILYDIHLDNPLPND
+923 ILYDIQLNNPLPDD

>member
-1 MKKEFLLGFKI
+1 MESRFL
-12 VEDKD
+12 
-17 NELINIM
+17 
-24 KSQFVTNYTDSTF
+24 TNYTETSF
-37 LATLQANLRACNSFC
+37 LATIQANLRTCKEFL

-71 SAIERGA
+71 SALERGA
-78 RGKLI
+78 KGKLI

-91 DVESLKFFLKLVLAY
+91 DVESLNFFLKLAVAF
-106 ENFECHLED
+106 ENFECHLDD

-123 FSTCG
+123 YTTKG
-128 FHTKGYLFEFD
+128 FHTKGYLFGFD
-139 ERCELIIGSSNITR
+139 NRCELIVGSSNITR

-160 EWDLVVNCRNGDEP
+160 EWDLVVDCQKNDEA
-174 YISAYAEFEDLWNKT
+174 YLSACNEFDDLWNKT
-189 INLTQE
+189 LELTQE
-195 RIEIYAQ
+195 RINLYAQ
-202 KLNFAIERWD
+202 KINFAIERWD
-212 MDYDLAAQRVN
+212 MDYDLAEQKIK

-240 IGIDRALVISATGSG
+240 IGVGRALVVSATGSG

-265 NFAPNRL
+265 NFAPNKL

-277 EGSILRKSLETFQMV
+277 EGSILRKSLETFQEV
-292 FGGLKTCGMYT
+292 FGGLKTCGMYS
-303 GESKEIDTDFIFST
+303 GEAKELEADFIFST

-328 DKKEFDY
+328 NKKEFDY

-402 HYYGIRDEL
+402 HYYGIRDNL
-411 IDYGLSDTA
+411 VDYGLTDSA

-425 AQLAN
+425 AQISG
-430 EDNCNFIHQQI
+430 EENCAFIQQQI
-441 EKHRHK
+441 ESHRPQ

-459 VQHARMMAEN
+459 IQHARMMAEN
-469 MSGFYHTAFLTG
+469 LGEHYHTAFLSG
-481 QNKTGERIRAYN
+481 KNKTGERIRAYN
-493 DLQSDNRNLE
+493 DLQSDNKELE

-545 YANKEY
+545 YQNKSY

-583 KLLKLMVREDFKLL
+583 KLLKYMVKDDFRVL
-597 GLEEYG
+597 GLENYG
-603 VKIHIDDLSK
+603 VKIMIDDLSK
-613 EEILQ
+613 EEIL
-618 HIENENFNQLRYLK
+618 HNIDNENFNQIRYLK
-632 KDYQNFKSYLKLQSY
+632 KDYQNFKSYLKSPTY
-647 PKHVD
+647 PKHMD
-652 YMNSDY
+652 YVNSDY

-669 INGQKTNSY
+669 INGTKTNSY
-678 YKFLVG
+678 YGFLKG
-684 IGEEVPL
+684 IEEDVPL
-691 FSEKQIKAINYLSNL
+691 FTDEQITAIDYISSL

-712 HEFLIVKC
+712 HEFLVVKH
-720 LLNGEYRE
+720 LLNGITSESA
-728 EKIRPWLENEIGGFA
+728 IRKLVGDEISGYTD
-743 NEQFDHA
+743 EQMDHA
-750 MQFMKEGGV
+750 LQFMREGGV
-759 ITHSENEIK
+759 ISQSEGTIR
-768 FGCEVEPEFEDYVKD
+768 FRCSVEPEFVEYVKD
-783 LVEYGLSQYSVR
+783 LLEYGLSQYAVR
-795 YTNDEDDF
+795 YKDEDDF

-825 QYGSYY
+825 QLGTYY

-845 STVQEHLNY
+845 DSVQAHLNY
-854 KDRFLDK
+854 KDKFLDS

-868 IANISAKDEQLQK
+868 IAHISAKEEHLQQT
-881 ECKEVFIF
+881 CKQAFVF
-889 VRKVNSEN
+889 VRKVKTEN
-897 GITLPY
+897 GITLPF
-903 TFVGK
+903 TFVGT
-908 GRLQNPRKNATSNGS
+908 GQLHNPRKDATTNGS
-923 ILYDIHLDNPLPND
+923 ILYDIHMDSPLPDD
-937 LMEDFQ
+937 LMEDFK

>member
-1 MKKEFLLGFKI
+1 
-12 VEDKD
+12 
-17 NELINIM
+17 M
-24 KSQFVTNYTDSTF
+24 KSLFLTNYTDTTF
-37 LATLQANLRACNSFC
+37 LATIQSNLRTCKSFY
-52 FSVSFIKKA
+52 FTVSFIKKA
-61 GLVLLANDIK
+61 GLILLANDIR
-71 SAIERGA
+71 SALERGVQ
-78 RGKLI
+78 GKII

-91 DVESLKFFLKLVLAY
+91 DVESLNFFLKLATTFD
-106 ENFECHLED
+106 NFECHLDD
-115 ECFYDEKN
+115 ECFYDERSYTTN
-123 FSTCG
+123 G
-128 FHTKGYLFEFD
+128 FHTKGYLFEFE
-139 ERCELIIGSSNITR
+139 ERAELIIGSSNITR

-160 EWDLVVNCRNGDEP
+160 EWDLVVNCHKETGP
-174 YISAYAEFEDLWNKT
+174 YIGAYNEFHSLWDKT
-189 INLTQE
+189 LELKQEHINL
-195 RIEIYAQ
+195 YAQ

-212 MDYDLAAQRVN
+212 MDYDLAEQRIK

-240 IGIDRALVISATGSG
+240 IGISRALIISATGSG

-277 EGSILRKSLETFQMV
+277 EGSILRKSLETFQEV
-292 FGGLKTCGMYT
+292 FGGLKTYGMYS
-303 GESKEIDTDFIFST
+303 GEAKELEADFIFST
-317 NVSMCRSLELF
+317 NVSMRRSLELF

-342 HAVADTYRKIIDY
+342 HAVADTYRGIIDY

-373 QDVVELF
+373 QDVVEIF

-411 IDYGLSDTA
+411 IDYGLSDSA

-425 AQLAN
+425 AQMSN
-430 EDNCNFIHQQI
+430 EDNCTFIHQQI
-441 EKHRHK
+441 EKHRPK
-447 GQKLKALAFCRN
+447 SQKLKALAFCRN
-459 VQHARMMAEN
+459 IQHARMMADN
-469 MSGFYHTAFLTG
+469 MSEHYKTAFLSG
-481 QNKTGERIRAYN
+481 HNKTGERIRAYN
-493 DLQSDNRNLE
+493 DLQDNNKELE

-545 YANKEY
+545 FANKNY

-568 ALALGSLSKGYILEK
+568 ALALGSLSKGHILEK
-583 KLLKLMVREDFKLL
+583 KLLKLMVRDNFRLL
-597 GLEEYG
+597 GLEDYG
-603 VKIHIDDLSK
+603 VKICIDDLSK

-618 HIENENFNQLRYLK
+618 HIENENFNQIRYLK
-632 KDYQNFKSYLKLQSY
+632 KDYQNFKSYLKTPTF
-647 PKHVD
+647 PKHMD
-652 YMNSDY
+652 YVNSDY

-669 INGQKTNSY
+669 ISGKKTNSY
-678 YKFLVG
+678 YNFLKG
-684 IGEEVPL
+684 IGEDVPA
-691 FSEKQIKAINYLSNL
+691 FSDEQIVAINYISSL

-720 LLNGEYRE
+720 LLEGITS
-728 EKIRPWLENEIGGFA
+728 KHEIKQYLA
-743 NEQFDHA
+743 SEIKDYSDNQFDHA
-750 MQFMKEGGV
+750 LRFMVEGGAIFHDNN
-759 ITHSENEIK
+759 ITFQCEID
-768 FGCEVEPEFEDYVKD
+768 PEFTEYVTD
-783 LVEYGLSQYSVR
+783 LLEYGLSQYSVR
-795 YTNDEDDF
+795 YTNDEDF

-825 QYGSYY
+825 QYGTYY

-845 STVQEHLNY
+845 DSVQEHLNY
-854 KDRFLDK
+854 KDKFLDK

-868 IANISAKDEQLQK
+868 MANISAKHEQLQK
-881 ECKEVFIF
+881 ECKTAYIF
-889 VRKVNSEN
+889 VRKVESEN
-897 GITLPY
+897 GITLPF
-903 TFVGK
+903 TFVGPGK
-908 GRLQNPRKNATSNGS
+908 LQNPRKNATTNGS
-923 ILYDIHLDNPLPND
+923 ILYDIKLDNPLPDD
-937 LMEDFQ
+937 LMEDFK
-943 WIA
+943 WMA

>member
-1 MKKEFLLGFKI
+1 MESRFL
-12 VEDKD
+12 
-17 NELINIM
+17 
-24 KSQFVTNYTDSTF
+24 TNYTDTTF
-37 LATLQANLRACNSFC
+37 LATIQTNLRMCKEFC

-61 GLVLLANDIK
+61 GLVLLMNDIR

-78 RGKLI
+78 KGKLI

-91 DVESLKFFLKLVLAY
+91 DVESLNSFLKLALTFD
-106 ENFECHLED
+106 NFECHLDD
-115 ECFYDEKN
+115 ECFYDERN
-123 FSTCG
+123 YTTNG
-128 FHTKGYLFEFD
+128 FHTKGYLFDFGD
-139 ERCELIIGSSNITR
+139 RCEVIVGSSNITR

-160 EWDLVVNCRNGDEP
+160 EWDLVVDCQKQDE
-174 YISAYAEFEDLWNKT
+174 AYLNACKEFNDLWGKT
-189 INLTQE
+189 YELTQDHINL
-195 RIEIYAQ
+195 YAQ

-212 MDYDLAAQRVN
+212 MDYDLAEQRIK

-240 IGIDRALVISATGSG
+240 IGISRALVVSATGSG
-255 KTYLAAFDAL
+255 KTYLAAFDAM

-277 EGSILRKSLETFQMV
+277 EGSILRKSLETFQEV

-303 GESKEIDTDFIFST
+303 GEAKELEADFIFTT
-317 NVSMCRSLELF
+317 NVSMCNSLELF

-342 HAVADTYRKIIDY
+342 HAVASTYRKIIEY

-411 IDYGLSDTA
+411 IDYGLTDSA

-425 AQLAN
+425 AQMSD
-430 EDNCNFIHQQI
+430 EENCDFIYQQI
-441 EKHRHK
+441 EKHRPQ

-459 VQHARMMAEN
+459 IQHARMMKEN
-469 MSGFYHTAFLTG
+469 MEEYYHTAFLSG
-481 QNKTGERIRAYN
+481 KNKTGERIRAYN
-493 DLQSDNRNLE
+493 DLQSDNKELE

-545 YANKEY
+545 FQNKSY

-583 KLLKLMVREDFKLL
+583 KLLKSMVREDFKPL

-603 VKIHIDDLSK
+603 VKISIDDLSK
-613 EEILQ
+613 EEILH
-618 HIENENFNQLRYLK
+618 HIDKENFNQIRYLK
-632 KDYQNFKSYLKLQSY
+632 KDYQNFKDYLKTPTF
-647 PKHVD
+647 PKHMD
-652 YMNSDY
+652 YVNSDY
-658 APNLLKFMKIK
+658 APNLLKFMKIRIDGK
-669 INGQKTNSY
+669 KTESY
-678 YKFLVG
+678 YGFLKG
-684 IGEEVPL
+684 IGEDVPL
-691 FSEKQIKAINYLSNL
+691 FTEEQIAAIAYLSSM

-712 HEFLIVKC
+712 HEFLIAQC
-720 LLNGEYRE
+720 LLNDITSESQ
-728 EKIRPWLENEIGGFA
+728 IRQILSNEIGGYTD
-743 NEQFDHA
+743 EQFDHA
-750 MQFMKEGGV
+750 LRFMVEGGAV
-759 ITHSENEIK
+759 IADD
-768 FGCEVEPEFEDYVKD
+768 GEVMFACDADPEFKEFVSD
-783 LVEYGLSQYSVR
+783 LLNYGLSQYGVR
-795 YTNDEDDF
+795 YKNDEEDF

-825 QYGSYY
+825 QYGTYY

-845 STVQEHLNY
+845 DSVQDHLNY
-854 KDRFLDK
+854 KDKFLDK

-868 IANISAKDEQLQK
+868 IANITEKDIEKQRTSKQA
-881 ECKEVFIF
+881 FIF
-889 VRKVNSEN
+889 VRKVKVEN
-897 GITLPY
+897 GITLPF
-903 TFVGK
+903 TFVGT
-908 GRLQNPRKNATSNGS
+908 GQLHNPRTDATTNGS
-923 ILYDIHLDNPLPND
+923 ILYDIHMDTPLPDD
-937 LMEDFQ
+937 LMEDFK
-943 WIA
+943 WTA

>member
-1 MKKEFLLGFKI
+1 MQSRFL
-12 VEDKD
+12 
-17 NELINIM
+17 
-24 KSQFVTNYTDSTF
+24 TNYTDVTF
-37 LATLQANLRACNSFC
+37 LATIQANLRSCQHFL

-61 GLVLLANDIK
+61 GLILLANDIK
-71 SAIERGA
+71 SALERGA
-78 RGKLI
+78 TGRLI

-91 DVESLKFFLKLVLAY
+91 DVESLNYFLKLSLAFD
-106 ENFECHLED
+106 NFDCHLD
-115 ECFYDEKN
+115 DDCFYDEKSY
-123 FSTCG
+123 STNG
-128 FHTKGYLFEFD
+128 FHTKGYLFEFED
-139 ERCELIIGSSNITR
+139 RCELIIGSSNITR

-160 EWDLVVNCRNGDEP
+160 EWDLVVDCHKQASS
-174 YISAYAEFEDLWNKT
+174 YQSAVREFNALWGKT
-189 INLTQE
+189 LELTQE
-195 RIEIYAQ
+195 RINLYAQ
-202 KLNFAIERWD
+202 KINFAIERWD
-212 MDYDLAAQRVN
+212 MDYDLAEQRIK

-240 IGIDRALVISATGSG
+240 IGIGRALVVSATGSG

-265 NFAPNRL
+265 NFGPNRL

-277 EGSILRKSLETFQMV
+277 EGSILRKSLETFQEV
-292 FGGLKTCGMYT
+292 FGGLKTCGIYSA
-303 GESKEIDTDFIFST
+303 EAKELEADFLFST
-317 NVSMCRSLELF
+317 NVSMCNSLELF

-411 IDYGLSDTA
+411 VDYGLNDTE

-425 AQLAN
+425 AQISN
-430 EDNCNFIHQQI
+430 EDNCEFIYQQI
-441 EKHRHK
+441 ENHRPQ
-447 GQKLKALAFCRN
+447 GQKLKALAFCRSIH
-459 VQHARMMAEN
+459 HARMMAEN
-469 MSGFYHTAFLTG
+469 LGEHYHTAFLSG
-481 QNKTGERIRAYN
+481 SNKTGERIRAFN
-493 DLQSDNRNLE
+493 DLQSDNKELE

-545 YANKEY
+545 YPNKNY

-583 KLLKLMVREDFKLL
+583 KLLKAMVRDDFSIL
-597 GLEEYG
+597 GLEDYG
-603 VKIHIDDLSK
+603 VQINIDDLSK

-618 HIENENFNQLRYLK
+618 HIDNENFNQIRYLK
-632 KDYQNFKSYLKLQSY
+632 KDYQNFKSFLKAPSF
-647 PKHVD
+647 PKHMD
-652 YMNSDY
+652 YVNSDY

-669 INGQKTNSY
+669 IEGTKTNSY
-678 YKFLVG
+678 YGFLKG
-684 IGEEVPL
+684 IGEDVPL
-691 FSEKQIKAINYLSNL
+691 FSDQQVKAINYLSGL

-712 HEFLIVKC
+712 HEYLVVKQ
-720 LLNGEYRE
+720 L
-728 EKIRPWLENEIGGFA
+728 IGGATSRMQIRQVIAGAISGFTE
-743 NEQFDHA
+743 EQFVHA
-750 MQFMKEGGV
+750 LRFMEEGGV
-759 ITHSENEIK
+759 ILQTDEEIRLCCEADSE
-768 FGCEVEPEFEDYVKD
+768 FVSFVSD
-783 LVEYGLSQYSVR
+783 LLEYGLSQYSVK
-795 YTNDEDDF
+795 YKDDDDF

-811 DQALL
+811 DLALL

-825 QYGSYY
+825 QLGTYY
-831 KNGNMYI
+831 KDGNVYI

-845 STVQEHLNY
+845 DSVQEHLNY
-854 KDRFLDK
+854 KDKFLDNT
-861 ETFQWES
+861 TFQWES
-868 IANISAKDEQLQK
+868 IAHISPK
-881 ECKEVFIF
+881 EEMRQRESKQAFVF
-889 VRKVNSEN
+889 VRKVKTEN
-897 GITLPY
+897 GITLPF
-903 TFVGK
+903 TFVGTGK
-908 GRLQNPRKNATSNGS
+908 LLNPRKGVTSNGS
-923 ILYDIHLDNPLPND
+923 ILYDIHLDSPLPDD
-937 LMEDFQ
+937 LMDDFR

>member
-1 MKKEFLLGFKI
+1 MQSRFL
-12 VEDKD
+12 
-17 NELINIM
+17 
-24 KSQFVTNYTDSTF
+24 TNYTDTTF
-37 LATLQANLRACNSFC
+37 LATIQANLRACNEFS

-61 GLVLLANDIK
+61 GLVLLANDIR

-78 RGKLI
+78 KGRLI

-91 DVESLKFFLKLVLAY
+91 DVESLKFFLTLGLGY
-106 ENFECHLED
+106 ENFECYLDD
-115 ECFYDEKN
+115 ECFFDEKN
-123 FSTCG
+123 YTTNG
-128 FHTKGYLFEFD
+128 FHTKGYLFDFGN
-139 ERCELIIGSSNITR
+139 RCELIVGSSNITR

-160 EWDLVVNCRNGDEP
+160 EWDLVIDCQKRDEA
-174 YISAYAEFEDLWNKT
+174 YQSALKEFAVLWDKT
-189 INLTQE
+189 YELSQE
-195 RIEIYAQ
+195 RINIYAQ
-202 KLNFAIERWD
+202 KINFAIERWD
-212 MDYDLAAQRVN
+212 MDYDLAEQKIK

-240 IGIDRALVISATGSG
+240 IGISRALVISATGSG
-255 KTYLAAFDAL
+255 KTYLAAFDAM
-265 NFAPNRL
+265 NFSPNRL

-277 EGSILRKSLETFQMV
+277 EGSILRKSLETFQEV
-292 FGGLKTCGMYT
+292 FGGLKSCGVYS
-303 GESKEIDTDFIFST
+303 GEAKELEADFIFST

-373 QDVVELF
+373 QDVVEIF

-402 HYYGIRDEL
+402 HYFGIRDEL
-411 IDYGLSDTA
+411 VDYGLTDSE

-425 AQLAN
+425 AQISN
-430 EDNCNFIHQQI
+430 EDNCEFIYQQI
-441 EKHRHK
+441 ESHRPE

-459 VQHARMMAEN
+459 IQHARMMAEN
-469 MSGFYHTAFLTG
+469 MGEYYNTTYLSGK
-481 QNKTGERIRAYN
+481 NKTGERIRAYN
-493 DLQSDNRNLE
+493 DLQSDNRELE

-545 YANKEY
+545 YQNKNY

-583 KLLKLMVREDFKLL
+583 KLLKTMVREDFRIL

-603 VKIHIDDLSK
+603 VKINIDNLSK
-613 EEILQ
+613 EEILH
-618 HIENENFNQLRYLK
+618 HIDSENFNQIRYLK
-632 KDYQNFKSYLKLQSY
+632 KDYQNFKSYLKTPTY
-647 PKHVD
+647 PKHMD
-652 YMNSDY
+652 YVNSDY

-669 INGQKTNSY
+669 IDSRKTNSY
-678 YKFLVG
+678 YGFLKG

-691 FSEKQIKAINYLSNL
+691 FTEEQITAINYISSL

-712 HEFLIVKC
+712 HEYLIVKHMLDGVLSEGQIRQ
-720 LLNGEYRE
+720 LLAAEINGYTE
-728 EKIRPWLENEIGGFA
+728 
-743 NEQFDHA
+743 EQFDHA
-750 MQFMKEGGV
+750 LRFMKEYGV
-759 ITHSENEIK
+759 VFLSEGMIRFK
-768 FGCEVEPEFEDYVKD
+768 CVIDPEFKEYVSD
-783 LVEYGLSQYSVR
+783 LLEYGLSQYAVK
-795 YTNDEDDF
+795 YKDEDDF

-816 KILENPKHN
+816 KILDNPKHN
-825 QYGSYY
+825 QLGTYY
-831 KNGNMYI
+831 KYGKMYI

-845 STVQEHLNY
+845 DSVQEHLNY
-854 KDRFLDK
+854 KDKFLDN

-868 IANISAKDEQLQK
+868 IAHISAKEEKLQK
-881 ECKEVFIF
+881 ESTTAYVF
-889 VRKVNSEN
+889 VRKVESEN
-897 GITLPY
+897 GITLPF
-903 TFVGK
+903 TFVGT
-908 GRLQNPRKNATSNGS
+908 GQLHNPRKGATTNGS
-923 ILYDIHLDNPLPND
+923 ILYDIHMDNPLPDD
-937 LMEDFQ
+937 LMEDFE
-943 WIA
+943 WTA

>member
-1 MKKEFLLGFKI
+1 
-12 VEDKD
+12 
-17 NELINIM
+17 M
-24 KSQFVTNYTDSTF
+24 KSLFLTNYTDNTF
-37 LATLQANLRACNSFC
+37 LATIQANLRSCKEFC

-61 GLVLLANDIK
+61 GLNLLLNDIK
-71 SAIERGA
+71 SAVERGA
-78 RGKLI
+78 RGKII
-83 TSTYQNFT
+83 TSTYQKFT
-91 DVESLKFFLKLVLAY
+91 DVESLKFFLNLSIGY
-106 ENFECHLED
+106 NNFECHLDD
-115 ECFYDEKN
+115 ECFYDDSY
-123 FSTCG
+123 STCG
-128 FHTKGYLFEFD
+128 FHTKGYLFGFED
-139 ERCELIIGSSNITR
+139 RGELIIGSSNITR

-160 EWDLVVNCRNGDEP
+160 EWDLVVNCKKEDEP
-174 YISAYAEFEDLWNKT
+174 YNSAYIEFDSLWNRT
-189 INLTQE
+189 HNLTQE
-195 RIEIYAQ
+195 LVDIYAQ

-212 MDYDLAAQRVN
+212 MDYDLAEQKMK
-223 PNYMQ
+223 PNLMQ

-240 IGIDRALVISATGSG
+240 IGINKALIVSATGSG

-265 NFAPNRL
+265 NFDSKKL
-272 LYVVH
+272 LYIVH
-277 EGSILRKSLETFQMV
+277 EGSILRNSLETFQNV
-292 FGGLKTCGMYT
+292 FAEQKTYGIYS
-303 GESKEIDTDFIFST
+303 GEFKEPDADFVFST
-317 NVSMCRSLELF
+317 NISMCRSLELF

-411 IDYGLSDTA
+411 VDYGLSDSA

-425 AQLAN
+425 AQIAN
-430 EDNCNFIHQQI
+430 EENCNFIHQQI
-441 EKHRHK
+441 EKHRPK

-459 VQHARMMAEN
+459 IQHARMMANN
-469 MSGFYHTAFLTG
+469 MGEYYNTAFLSG
-481 QNKTGERIRAYN
+481 SNKTGERIRAYN
-493 DLQSDNRNLE
+493 DLQSDRKELE

-545 YANKEY
+545 YANKSY

-560 SYKRSVHI
+560 SYKQSVHI

-583 KLLKLMVREDFKLL
+583 KLLKSMVRNNFGLL
-597 GLEEYG
+597 GLEKYG
-603 VKIHIDDLSK
+603 VKIEIDDLSK
-613 EEILQ
+613 EEIIQ
-618 HIENENFNQLRYLK
+618 HIESENFNHLRYLK
-632 KDYQNFKSYLKLQSY
+632 KDYQNFKSYLKTQSY
-647 PKHVD
+647 PRHMD
-652 YMNSDY
+652 YVNSDY

-669 INGQKTNSY
+669 ISGQKTNSY
-678 YKFLVG
+678 YNFLIG
-684 IGEEVPL
+684 IGEEDVPA
-691 FSEKQIKAINYLSNL
+691 FSDKQVMVINYLSSL

-712 HEFLIVKC
+712 HEFLIVKY
-720 LLNGEYRE
+720 LLQ
-728 EKIRPWLENEIGGFA
+728 EKYDKDVIRQFLADTICGYTD
-743 NEQFDHA
+743 EQFEHA
-750 MQFMKEGGV
+750 LRFMIEGGAL
-759 ITHSENEIK
+759 IQTGNLIK
-768 FGCEVEPEFEDYVKD
+768 FNCEENSEFKEYIEDLLK
-783 LVEYGLSQYSVR
+783 YGLSQYSVK
-795 YTNDEDDF
+795 YTNEEDDF

-825 QYGSYY
+825 QYGTYY

-845 STVQEHLNY
+845 DTVQEHLNY
-854 KDRFLDK
+854 KDRFLDN

-868 IANISAKDEQLQK
+868 IANISARDEQLQK
-881 ECKEVFIF
+881 SCKEAFVF
-889 VRKVNSEN
+889 VRKVKSEN
-897 GITLPY
+897 GITLPF
-903 TFVGK
+903 TFIGT
-908 GRLQNPRKNATSNGS
+908 GHLQNPRKDATTNGS
-923 ILYDIHLDNPLPND
+923 ILYDIHLNNPLPDD